1 MKLRVGDPV
10 KVISG
15 KDKGKVSEI
24 LRVLPKRNAVVV
36 KGVNLVKKHVK
47 PNQMMESGGIVS
59 FEKPID
65 VSNVMYYNEALKRAV
80 RVGFAFVKG
89 KKIRVCKKTGKPL
102 DETRVKTS
110 EKDESVEKPQKAS
123 GRSKKTP
130 SKKVRK
136 SEEKV
141 GGK

>member
-15 KDKGKVSEI
+15 KDKGKISEI
-24 LRVLPKRNAVVV
+24 LKVLPKRNAVVV
-36 KGVNLVKKHVK
+36 KDVNLVKKHVK
-47 PNQMMESGGIVS
+47 PNPMMESGGIVS

-102 DETRVKTS
+102 DETRVKTA
-110 EKDESVEKPQKAS
+110 EKVEDAEKPQKPS
-123 GRSKKTP
+123 RKSKKTP
-130 SKKVRK
+130 PKKASN

-141 GGK
+141 KEK